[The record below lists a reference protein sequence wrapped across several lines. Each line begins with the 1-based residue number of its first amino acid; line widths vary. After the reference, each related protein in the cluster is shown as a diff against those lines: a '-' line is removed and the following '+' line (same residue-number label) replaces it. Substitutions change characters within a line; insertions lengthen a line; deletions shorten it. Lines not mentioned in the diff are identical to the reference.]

1 MKISIVIP
9 AYNEADRIVGTIQ
22 EMKDYLRQQNT
33 WDDYEIIVVSD
44 GSSDDTS
51 SIVKSLRHDFKS
63 LKLIAY
69 PENKGKGYAVKTGIL
84 ATTSDLV
91 LFADADGATPI
102 KELDRLATPILSG
115 RADIVIASRRT
126 PDANIA
132 KKQPPHR
139 VFIGKVFSFI
149 NTAILRMPFLDTQC
163 GFKLFKGE
171 LARRLFGLQISD
183 GFVFDVEILFHAV
196 RAGYRVKELGVTWN
210 DRIGSKVSP
219 IKDGIRML
227 ARVSQLAWRERFSS
241 DAPRV
246 LPSPENLSEQ
256 EG

>member
-44 GSSDDTS
+44 GSSDDTNS
-51 SIVKSLRHDFKS
+51 VVKSLRKDFES

-69 PENKGKGYAVKTGIL
+69 PKNKGKGYAVKTGIL
-84 ATTSDLV
+84 ATTGDMV

-102 KELDRLATPILSG
+102 EELDRLATPILSG
-115 RADIVIASRRT
+115 WTDIVIASRRT
-126 PDANIA
+126 SDANIA

-149 NTAILRMPFLDTQC
+149 NTAILGIPFLDTQC
-163 GFKLFKGE
+163 GFKLFKGD
-171 LARRLFGLQISD
+171 LARRLFSLPISD
-183 GFVFDVEILFHAV
+183 GFAFDVEILFYATK
-196 RAGYRVKELGVTWN
+196 GKYRIKEKGVTWN
-210 DRIGSKVSP
+210 DRAGSKVSP

-227 ARVSQLAWRERFSS
+227 ARVSRLAWRERFSS
-241 DAPRV
+241 NAPRV
-246 LPSPENLSEQ
+246 SPNPENLSEQ
-256 EG
+256 KG